1 MPAWLDQSSR
11 KLGVVAVGVALT
23 VSCALISGA
32 SAGASSIPGNGASWN
47 SNASASAIATTFYVS
62 AIDCAAVSQGAYEGQ
77 EAGVQ
82 LFGRYA
88 SGGTTVH
95 PADFAGVYSY
105 CHGKTAAYRPQFVI
119 ADASTGKLTFKRA
132 DFTVSPGDPLN
143 VSIKTTGGDET
154 LTITDGNSKASDSAQ
169 GPALDT
175 GFGWAAGMTPID
187 AAGSGA
193 PETTGSLQLL
203 DQYAPSLVPITLAG
217 PVTSAPVV
225 FTRTAVDGK
234 RISHGSTGVYG
245 SQWKNTGGRTLAS
258 VTDAAD
264 GDFRAALTAVT
275 RPRLSRT
282 ADLTRVGGNVTYE
295 LPGTHSFVHLGNVTT
310 VPNGTVIDADRGS
323 VQITLALPGGN
334 SQTGIFYSGEFAL
347 HQRHSGATTATLSG
361 GSYSGCPADS
371 AVEPTATTASAK
383 TKKRKKTKVRGLWA
397 NAHGSFTTKGS
408 YGAAAVLGTR
418 WYTEDRCD
426 GTYFHVSRDKIKVT
440 SYYPRRH
447 EVLVRTGQSYL
458 APAGYPKPN
467 GTITA
472 TRLGSISL
480 ASPRAAALAAY
491 RFGTSRGFDYKYYF
505 RLSEGGIRIGFASPQ
520 LLQTSPTT
528 LQSQLRDRVVWASTW
543 SSYYAI
549 DGIHVH
555 ATLAALQRALP
566 GGELITVGS
575 NNWYLAPFGN
585 ATAVFKVDDGTVREL
600 GITLASLTTSRSAD
614 QALMSSF
621 DG

>member
-1 MPAWLDQSSR
+1 MPAWLDHSSR
-11 KLGVVAVGVALT
+11 KLGVVAASVALT
-23 VSCALISGA
+23 VSCALISD
-32 SAGASSIPGNGASWN
+32 
-47 SNASASAIATTFYVS
+47 ASASASATPGDGATWNSNTSASSIATTFYVS
-62 AIDCAAVSQGAYEGQ
+62 AIDCAAVPNGAYEGQ

-82 LFGRYA
+82 LVGRYT
-88 SGGTTVH
+88 SSGTTVH

-105 CHGKTAAYRPQFVI
+105 CHGEIAAYRPQFVI
-119 ADASTGKLTFKRA
+119 ADTSTGKLTFARA
-132 DFTVSPGDPLN
+132 DFTVAPGDPLT
-143 VSIKTTGGDET
+143 VSIKTAGGHET
-154 LTITDGNSKASDSAQ
+154 LTITDGNTKASDSAQ
-169 GPALDT
+169 APALE
-175 GFGWAAGMTPID
+175 GELGWAAGMTPID

-193 PETTGSLQLL
+193 PETSGSLRLL
-203 DQYAPSLVPITLAG
+203 DQYAPSLLPITLAG

-225 FTRTAVDGK
+225 FTGSTVDGK
-234 RISHGSTGVYG
+234 RISHNSTGVYD
-245 SQWKNTGGRTLAS
+245 SQWKGTGGQTLAS

-275 RPRLSRT
+275 RPQLSRT

-295 LPGTHSFVHLGNVTT
+295 MPGTHSFVHLGNVTT

-334 SQTGIFYSGEFAL
+334 SQTGIFYRGEFAL
-347 HQRHSGATTATLSG
+347 NQRGSGATTATLSG

-371 AVEPTATTASAK
+371 AAQPKATAASAK
-383 TKKRKKTKVRGLWA
+383 AKKRKKTKVRGLWA

-440 SYYPRRH
+440 SYYPHRH
-447 EVLVRTGQSYL
+447 RVLVRTGQSYL
-458 APAGYPKPN
+458 APAGYSAPN
-467 GTITA
+467 GTITD
-472 TRLGSISL
+472 TTLGSISL
-480 ASPRAAALAAY
+480 ASTRAAALAAY
-491 RFGTSRGFDYKYYF
+491 RFGTSRGFGYKYYF
-505 RLSEGGIRIGFASPQ
+505 RLSEGGIRVGFASPQ
-520 LLQTSPTT
+520 LLQTLPAA

-549 DGIHVH
+549 DGVHVH
-555 ATLAALQRALP
+555 ATLAALQHALP

-575 NNWYLAPFGN
+575 NDWYLAPFGS

-600 GITLASLTTSRSAD
+600 GITPASLTTSRAAD

-621 DG
+621 DT